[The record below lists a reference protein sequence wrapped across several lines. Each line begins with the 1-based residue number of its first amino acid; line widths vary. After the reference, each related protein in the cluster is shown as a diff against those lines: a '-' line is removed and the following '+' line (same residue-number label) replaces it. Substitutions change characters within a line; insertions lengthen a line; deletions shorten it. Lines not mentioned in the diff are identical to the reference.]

1 MGEKR
6 PMRDKEIRQ
15 GNLLQLLEQTLEF
28 VSVFEEAS
36 RKSRLKI

>member
-1 MGEKR
+1 
-6 PMRDKEIRQ
+6 MRDKESRQ